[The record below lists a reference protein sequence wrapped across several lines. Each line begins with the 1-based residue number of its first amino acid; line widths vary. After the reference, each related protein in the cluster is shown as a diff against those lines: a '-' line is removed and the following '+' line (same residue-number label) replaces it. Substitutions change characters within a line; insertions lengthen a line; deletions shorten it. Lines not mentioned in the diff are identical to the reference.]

1 MKTTV
6 ITVLMVL
13 MSVFAFA
20 QKPMVGFSPADIKQQ
35 NYLEFNT
42 SYDDWNIDQGKGFFM
57 LSTDVPSVKGY
68 AYYYF
73 MDGAKVNYRYALI
86 MFDYDSYTYLR
97 TQTIKGCTY
106 QSGGWYKQTE
116 SGLYVY
122 FDSGV
127 SDGKAT
133 YMVIYS
139 PQIYRKD

>member
-1 MKTTV
+1 MKTV

-20 QKPMVGFSPADIKQQ
+20 QKPMIGFNPNNIKQQ
-35 NYLEFNT
+35 NYIEFGTPYN
-42 SYDDWNIDQGKGFFM
+42 SWNVDQGKGFYM
-57 LSTDVPSVKGY
+57 MSTEVSSVGGF

-73 MDGAKVNYRYALI
+73 MDGAELNYRYALL
-86 MFDYDSYTYLR
+86 MFDYKTYTYLR
-97 TQTIKGCTY
+97 TQTLKGCVF

-127 SDGKAT
+127 SDGKAIYT
-133 YMVIYS
+133 VIYS
-139 PQIYRKD
+139 PEMYRKD

>member
-1 MKTTV
+1 MKTV

-20 QKPMVGFSPADIKQQ
+20 QKPMVGFSPNNIKQQ
-35 NYLEFNT
+35 NYIEFGTPYT
-42 SYDDWNIDQGKGFFM
+42 SWFVDQGKGFYM
-57 LSTDVPSVKGY
+57 LSTAVPDVEGY

-73 MDGAKVNYRYALI
+73 MDGAELNYRYALI
-86 MFDYDSYTYLR
+86 MFDYKTYTYLR
-97 TQTIKGCTY
+97 TQTLKGCVF

-127 SDGKAT
+127 SDGKAMYT
-133 YMVIYS
+133 VIYS
-139 PQIYRKD
+139 HEMYRKD

>member
-1 MKTTV
+1 MKSV

-13 MSVFAFA
+13 MSVFVFA
-20 QKPMVGFSPADIKQQ
+20 LKPMVGFSPANIKQQ

-42 SYDDWNIDQGKGFFM
+42 SYDDWDIDQGKGFYM
-57 LSTDVPSVKGY
+57 LSTEVSSVKGY

-73 MDGAKVNYRYALI
+73 IDGAELNYRYALI
-86 MFDYDSYTYLR
+86 MFDYNSYTYLR

-106 QSGGWYKQTE
+106 QSGGWYKQTA

-133 YMVIYS
+133 YTVLYS
-139 PQIYRKD
+139 HVMYRKD

>member
-1 MKTTV
+1 MKKTLELLKKYKLAL
-6 ITVLMVL
+6 IG
-13 MSVFAFA
+13 MSL
-20 QKPMVGFSPADIKQQ
+20 GFVA
-35 NYLEFNT
+35 
-42 SYDDWNIDQGKGFFM
+42 
-57 LSTDVPSVKGY
+57 GY

-139 PQIYRKD
+139 PQMYRKD

>member
-1 MKTTV
+1 MKTV

-20 QKPMVGFSPADIKQQ
+20 QKPMVGFSPNNIKQQ
-35 NYLEFNT
+35 NYIEFGT
-42 SYDDWNIDQGKGFFM
+42 SYSSWSVDQGKGFYM
-57 LSTDVPSVKGY
+57 LSTAVESVDGY

-73 MDGAKVNYRYALI
+73 TDGAELNYRYALI
-86 MFDYDSYTYLR
+86 MFDYKTYSYLR
-97 TQTIKGCTY
+97 TQTLKGCVF

-127 SDGKAT
+127 SDGKAM

-139 PQIYRKD
+139 PEMYRKD